1 MSWEVIMVGMCILR
15 GAVLVVGLATS
26 SAQAEVRIGA
36 AAPFTDTMAWFG
48 EQHER
53 GTAMAVAEL
62 NQAGGLLGEPIELI
76 VADDYCDGEQ
86 GVAAARKLIADGV
99 LFVAGHLC
107 SGAAIPA
114 SALYQ
119 EAGVIMI
126 TGTATNPKLTE
137 QGFRHAFR
145 VVNRD
150 SEQARLAGD
159 YLAEQWAE
167 ARIAILHDGT
177 VYGRDLAEE
186 TRRQLDRR
194 GVKVTQFGQ
203 IVPGQPEYSE
213 TVAALEAAGIE
224 VLFYGGYT
232 AEAALIARH
241 AHERDYD
248 LQLLGGDNLNSE
260 YFLRVAGP
268 AAKGVRFVSMAD
280 ARRHEAA
287 APIVAKFRAEGYEP
301 EGFTL
306 YGYAVVQVWA
316 QAVEKA
322 GTFEADA
329 VVEALRH
336 NEFDTVLGRLGFDEK
351 GDVTGIDSFTWYV
364 WSDSGYHPAES
375 E

>member
-1 MSWEVIMVGMCILR
+1 MVGMCILR
-15 GAVLVVGLATS
+15 GAVLAAGVATS
-26 SAQAEVRIGA
+26 SVQAEVRIGGA
-36 AAPFTDTMAWFG
+36 GPLTGTMAWFG

-53 GTAMAVAEL
+53 GAAMAVAEL
-62 NQAGGLLGEPIELI
+62 NQAGGLLGESIELI
-76 VADDYCDGEQ
+76 IADDYCDGEQ

-99 LFVAGHLC
+99 IFVAGHLC

-119 EAGVIMI
+119 EAGIIMI
-126 TGTATNPKLTE
+126 TATATNPKLTE
-137 QGFRHAFR
+137 QGFSHVFR
-145 VVNRD
+145 AVNRD
-150 SEQARLAGD
+150 TEQGRLAAE
-159 YLAEQWAE
+159 YLAEQWAD

-186 TRRQLDRR
+186 TRRQLDQR
-194 GVKVTQFGQ
+194 GVEVTQFGE
-203 IVPGQPEYSE
+203 ILPGQPDYGQ
-213 TVAALEAAGIE
+213 TVAALEAAGID

-232 AEAALIARH
+232 AEAGLIARQ
-241 AHERDYD
+241 AHDRDYD
-248 LQLLGGDNLNSE
+248 LQLLGSDNLNSE

-280 ARRHEAA
+280 ARHHEGA
-287 APIVAKFRAEGYEP
+287 APVVAKFRAEGYEP

-322 GTFEADA
+322 GTFEAGA

-351 GDVTGIDSFTWYV
+351 GDVTGVDSFIWYV

>member
-1 MSWEVIMVGMCILR
+1 MVGMRILL
-15 GAVLVVGLATS
+15 GAGLAVGFATS

-36 AAPFTDTMAWFG
+36 AAPLTGTMSWFG

-53 GTAMAVAEL
+53 GAAMAVAEL

-99 LFVAGHLC
+99 VFVAGHLC

-114 SALYQ
+114 SALYE
-119 EAGVIMI
+119 EAGIIMI
-126 TGTATNPKLTE
+126 APTATNPKLTE
-137 QGFRHAFR
+137 QGFRHVFR

-159 YLAEQWAE
+159 YLAEQWAD

-177 VYGRDLAEE
+177 VYGQDLAEE
-186 TRRQLDRR
+186 TRRQLNRH
-194 GVKVTQFGQ
+194 GVKVTQFEQ
-203 IVPGQPEYSE
+203 IVPGQPEYIE
-213 TVAALEAAGIE
+213 TVTALEAAGIE

-248 LQLLGGDNLNSE
+248 LQLLGSDNLNSE

-268 AAKGVRFVSMAD
+268 AAEGVRFVSMAD
-280 ARRHEAA
+280 PRRNEAA
-287 APIVAKFRAEGYEP
+287 APVVAKFRAEGYEP

-329 VVEALRH
+329 VVEALRD
-336 NEFDTVLGRLGFDEK
+336 NEFDTVLGRLGFDDK
-351 GDVTGIDSFTWYV
+351 GDVTGVDSFIWYV

>member
-1 MSWEVIMVGMCILR
+1 MVWARILL
-15 GAVLVVGLATS
+15 GAGVAVWFVPLPAH
-26 SAQAEVRIGA
+26 AEVRIGA
-36 AAPFTDTMAWFG
+36 AGPLTGNMAWFG

-53 GTAMAVAEL
+53 GVAMAVAEI
-62 NQAGGLLGEPIELI
+62 NEAGGLLGEPVEVVL
-76 VADDYCDGEQ
+76 ADDYCDPEQ
-86 GVAAARKLIADGV
+86 GVAAARKLIADRV
-99 LFVAGHLC
+99 VFVAGHLC

-119 EAGVIMI
+119 EAGIIMI
-126 TGTATNPKLTE
+126 SGTATNPKLTE
-137 QGFRHAFR
+137 QGFRNVFR
-145 VVNRD
+145 MVNRD

-159 YLAEQWAE
+159 YLAERWAD

-186 TRRQLDRR
+186 TGRQLNGR
-194 GVKVTQFGQ
+194 GVNVTQFGE
-203 IVPGQPEYSE
+203 IVPGQPEYTE
-213 TVAALEAAGIE
+213 VVAVLEAAGIE

-241 AHERDYD
+241 AHDRDYD
-248 LQLLGGDNLNSE
+248 LQLLGGDNLNGE

-268 AAKGVRFVSMAD
+268 AAEGVRFVSMAD
-280 ARRHEAA
+280 ARTHEAA
-287 APIVAKFRAEGYEP
+287 APVVARFRAEGYEP

-322 GTFEADA
+322 GTFEAAA

-336 NEFDTVLGRLGFDEK
+336 NEFDTVLGRLGFDDK
-351 GDVTGIDSFTWYV
+351 GDVTGVELFIWYV
-364 WSDSGYHPAES
+364 WSDTGYHPAES
-375 E
+375 K

>member
-1 MSWEVIMVGMCILR
+1 VG
-15 GAVLVVGLATS
+15 VATS

-36 AAPFTDTMAWFG
+36 AAPFTGTMAWFG

-53 GTAMAVAEL
+53 GAAMAVAEL
-62 NQAGGLLGEPIELI
+62 NQAGGLLGKPIEMI

-99 LFVAGHLC
+99 VFVAGHLC

-114 SALYQ
+114 SSLYQ
-119 EAGVIMI
+119 EADVIMI

-137 QGFRHAFR
+137 QGFRNVFR

-159 YLAEQWAE
+159 HLAERWSD

-177 VYGRDLAEE
+177 VYGQDLAEE
-186 TRRQLDRR
+186 TRRQLNRR
-194 GVKVTQFGQ
+194 GVKVTQFGE

-213 TVAALEAAGIE
+213 TVATLDATGIE

-241 AHERDYD
+241 AHERGYD

-268 AAKGVRFVSMAD
+268 AAKGVRFVSVAD

-287 APIVAKFRAEGYEP
+287 APVVAKFRAEGYEP

-336 NEFDTVLGRLGFDEK
+336 NEFDTVLGRLGFDDK
-351 GDVTGIDSFTWYV
+351 GDVTGVDSFIWYV